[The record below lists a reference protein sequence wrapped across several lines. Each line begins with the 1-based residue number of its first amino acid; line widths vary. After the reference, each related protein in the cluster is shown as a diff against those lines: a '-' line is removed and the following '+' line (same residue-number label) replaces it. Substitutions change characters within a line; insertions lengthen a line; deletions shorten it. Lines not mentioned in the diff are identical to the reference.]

1 VDLYDDI
8 GGPTEAAAS
17 GGGGGGTP
25 SADGAAGP
33 GSGESGERISG
44 GPNGVY
50 HQSGG
55 SLTPTM
61 NRRYQL
67 YVGNL
72 TWWTTDQDIANSLRD
87 IGVNDLQ
94 EVKFFENRANG
105 QSKGFSVISLGSESS
120 KRSLGVG
127 GLLVDHKTGLSISPV
142 RLEPSAQL

>member
-1 VDLYDDI
+1 MADVVLDLYAEDLDKDFAGQSQDEFGGDGVDLYDDI

-33 GSGESGERISG
+33 GSGDSASSGGG

-50 HQSGG
+50 HQGGG

-72 TWWTTDQDIANSLRD
+72 TWVDNGPKTSPCFEGYWSQRLT
-87 IGVNDLQ
+87 GG
-94 EVKFFENRANG
+94 EV
-105 QSKGFSVISLGSESS
+105 L
-120 KRSLGVG
+120 
-127 GLLVDHKTGLSISPV
+127 
-142 RLEPSAQL
+142 